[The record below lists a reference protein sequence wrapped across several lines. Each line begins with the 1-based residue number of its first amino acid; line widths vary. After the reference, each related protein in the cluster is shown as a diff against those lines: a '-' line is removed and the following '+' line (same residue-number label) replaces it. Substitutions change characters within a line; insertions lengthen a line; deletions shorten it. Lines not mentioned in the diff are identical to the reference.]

1 MAIDQAVADVLDETI
16 QALTLL
22 DSCRRSVVAFGEV
35 DLHPRTLGIFAA
47 AEDSIDLILAKKRL
61 LKLILQN
68 FEANLK
74 ALNRLHGRNTSDQ
87 WAH

>member
-1 MAIDQAVADVLDETI
+1 MMAIDQAVADVLDETI

-22 DSCRRSVVAFGEV
+22 DFNRLQALEKRISAFA
-35 DLHPRTLGIFAA
+35 DSGIKCSG
-47 AEDSIDLILAKKRL
+47 DSIDLILAKKRL

-74 ALNRLHGRNTSDQ
+74 ALNGLHGRNTSDQ

>member
-1 MAIDQAVADVLDETI
+1 MMAIDQAVADVLDETI

-22 DSCRRSVVAFGEV
+22 DFNRLQALEKRISAFADSG
-35 DLHPRTLGIFAA
+35 TKCSG
-47 AEDSIDLILAKKRL
+47 DSIDLILAKKRL

>member
-1 MAIDQAVADVLDETI
+1 LEKRISVFV
-16 QALTLL
+16 
-22 DSCRRSVVAFGEV
+22 DSGAKCSR
-35 DLHPRTLGIFAA
+35 
-47 AEDSIDLILAKKRL
+47 DSLDLILAKKRL

>member
-1 MAIDQAVADVLDETI
+1 MMAIDQAVADVLDETI

-22 DSCRRSVVAFGEV
+22 DFNRLQALEKRITAFADSEAKCSG
-35 DLHPRTLGIFAA
+35 
-47 AEDSIDLILAKKRL
+47 DSIDLILAKKRL